1 MIDTIGGT
9 VVIVSDQQKAIEFY
23 TQKLGFELKSDILF
37 GGSSGGDGIRWVEV
51 APKASQSTIS
61 LMVPNPMMMSD
72 GVEIEAIKKSI
83 GAETGI
89 WFYSKD
95 MQSTYEELKGKGV
108 DITVPQKQ
116 EWGGI
121 MSKVKD
127 QDGNSFSIIS
137 SLPQSPLNQYWA
149 YR

>member
-1 MIDTIGGT
+1 MIDSIGGM

-23 TQKLGFELKSDILF
+23 TQKLGFELKSDIPF
-37 GGSSGGDGIRWVEV
+37 GSSSSSAEGLRWVEV
-51 APKASQSTIS
+51 APKTSQSTIS
-61 LMVPNPMMMSD
+61 LMIPNPVMMSD

-89 WFYSKD
+89 WFYSNNI
-95 MQSTYEELKGKGV
+95 QSTYEELKSKGV
-108 DITVPQKQ
+108 DITEPEKQ
-116 EWGGI
+116 EWGGV

-137 SLPQSPLNQYWA
+137 SLPQPPIKQD
-149 YR
+149 

>member
-1 MIDTIGGT
+1 MIDSIGGA

-23 TQKLGFELKSDILF
+23 TQKLGFELKSDIPIG
-37 GGSSGGDGIRWVEV
+37 GGSTEGLRWVEV
-51 APKASQSTIS
+51 APKQSQSTIS

-95 MQSTYEELKGKGV
+95 MQTTYEELKGKGV
-108 DITVPQKQ
+108 DITAPQKQ

-137 SLPQSPLNQYWA
+137 SLPHSPLNQY
-149 YR
+149 

>member
-1 MIDTIGGT
+1 MIDSIGGM

-23 TQKLGFELKSDILF
+23 TQKFGFELKSDIPF
-37 GGSSGGDGIRWVEV
+37 GGSSSGNEGLRWVEV

-72 GVEIEAIKKSI
+72 GVEIEAVKKSI

-89 WFYSKD
+89 WFYTNNI
-95 MQSTYEELKGKGV
+95 QLTYEELKDKGV
-108 DITVPQKQ
+108 DITAPEKQ
-116 EWGGI
+116 EWGGV

-137 SLPQSPLNQYWA
+137 SLPQPSIKQD
-149 YR
+149 

>member
-37 GGSSGGDGIRWVEV
+37 GGSGGDGIRWVEV

-72 GVEIEAIKKSI
+72 GVEIEAAKKSI

-89 WFYSKD
+89 WFYSNNI
-95 MQSTYEELKGKGV
+95 QSTYEELKSKGV
-108 DITVPQKQ
+108 NITAPEKQ

-121 MSKVKD
+121 MSKLKD
-127 QDGNSFSIIS
+127 QDGNSYSIIS
-137 SLPQSPLNQYWA
+137 SLPQPSTKQD
-149 YR
+149 

>member
-1 MIDTIGGT
+1 MIDSIGGM

-23 TQKLGFELKSDILF
+23 TQKLGFELKSDIPF
-37 GGSSGGDGIRWVEV
+37 GNSSAEGLRWVEV
-51 APKASQSTIS
+51 APKTSQSTIS
-61 LMVPNPMMMSD
+61 LMIPNPVMMSD

-89 WFYSKD
+89 WFYSNNI
-95 MQSTYEELKGKGV
+95 QSTYEELKGKGV
-108 DITVPQKQ
+108 DITTPEKQ
-116 EWGGI
+116 EWGGV

-137 SLPQSPLNQYWA
+137 SLPQP
-149 YR
+149 

>member
-1 MIDTIGGT
+1 MIDSIGGM

-23 TQKLGFELKSDILF
+23 TQKLGFELKSDSPF
-37 GGSSGGDGIRWVEV
+37 GNSSAEGLRWVEV
-51 APKASQSTIS
+51 APKKSQSTIS

-72 GVEIEAIKKSI
+72 GVEIEAVKKSI

-89 WFYSKD
+89 WFYSNNI
-95 MQSTYEELKGKGV
+95 QSTYEELKGKGV
-108 DITVPQKQ
+108 DITTPEKQ
-116 EWGGI
+116 EWGGV

-137 SLPQSPLNQYWA
+137 SLPQP
-149 YR
+149 

>member
-1 MIDTIGGT
+1 MQMIDSIGGA

-23 TQKLGFELKSDILF
+23 TQKLGFELKSDIPI
-37 GGSSGGDGIRWVEV
+37 GGGNTEGLRWVEV

-95 MQSTYEELKGKGV
+95 MHSTYEELRGKGV
-108 DITVPQKQ
+108 DITAPEKQ
-116 EWGGI
+116 EWGGT

-127 QDGNSFSIIS
+127 QDGNSFSIIY
-137 SLPQSPLNQYWA
+137 SLPQSSLNQD
-149 YR
+149 

>member
-1 MIDTIGGT
+1 MIDSIGGA

-23 TQKLGFELKSDILF
+23 TQKLGFELQSDIPI
-37 GGSSGGDGIRWVEV
+37 GGGNTEGLRWVEV

-61 LMVPNPMMMSD
+61 LMVTNPMMMSD

-95 MQSTYEELKGKGV
+95 MQSSYEELKGKGV
-108 DITVPQKQ
+108 DITAPEKQ
-116 EWGGI
+116 EWGGT

-137 SLPQSPLNQYWA
+137 SLPQSSLNQD
-149 YR
+149 

>member
-37 GGSSGGDGIRWVEV
+37 GGDGIRWVEV

-72 GVEIEAIKKSI
+72 GVEIEAAKKSI

-89 WFYSKD
+89 WFYSNNI
-95 MQSTYEELKGKGV
+95 QSTYEELKSKGV
-108 DITVPQKQ
+108 NITAPEKQ

-121 MSKVKD
+121 MSKLKD
-127 QDGNSFSIIS
+127 QDGNSYSIIS
-137 SLPQSPLNQYWA
+137 SLPQPSTKQD
-149 YR
+149 

>member
-1 MIDTIGGT
+1 MIDSIGGA

-23 TQKLGFELKSDILF
+23 TQKLGFELKSDITF
-37 GGSSGGDGIRWVEV
+37 GGSSSSAQGLRWVEV
-51 APKASQSTIS
+51 APKTSQSTIS

-72 GVEIEAIKKSI
+72 GVEIEAAKKSI

-89 WFYSKD
+89 WFYSNNI
-95 MQSTYEELKGKGV
+95 QSTYEELKSKGV
-108 DITVPQKQ
+108 DITAPEKQ
-116 EWGGI
+116 EWGGV

-137 SLPQSPLNQYWA
+137 SLPQPPIKQD
-149 YR
+149 

>member
-1 MIDTIGGT
+1 M

-23 TQKLGFELKSDILF
+23 TQKLGFELKSDIPV
-37 GGSSGGDGIRWVEV
+37 GGGNTEGLRWVEV

-95 MQSTYEELKGKGV
+95 MQSSYEELKGKGV
-108 DITVPQKQ
+108 DITAPEKQ
-116 EWGGI
+116 EWGGT

-127 QDGNSFSIIS
+127 HDGNFFSIIS
-137 SLPQSPLNQYWA
+137 SM
-149 YR
+149 R

>member
-1 MIDTIGGT
+1 M

-23 TQKLGFELKSDILF
+23 TQKLGFELKSDIPF
-37 GGSSGGDGIRWVEV
+37 GRSSGSSEGLRWVEV
-51 APKASQSTIS
+51 APKKSQSTIS
-61 LMVPNPMMMSD
+61 LMVPNPMVMSD

-89 WFYSKD
+89 WFYSNNI
-95 MQSTYEELKGKGV
+95 QSTYEELKGKRV
-108 DITVPQKQ
+108 DITAPEKQ
-116 EWGGI
+116 EWGGV

-137 SLPQSPLNQYWA
+137 SVP
-149 YR
+149 

>member
-23 TQKLGFELKSDILF
+23 TQKLEFELKSDMSF
-37 GGSSGGDGIRWVEV
+37 GVSDGIRWIEV

-83 GAETGI
+83 GAETGT
-89 WFYSKD
+89 WLYSQD
-95 MQSTYEELKGKGV
+95 MQSTYEELRGKGV
-108 DITVPQKQ
+108 DITVPEKQ

-137 SLPQSPLNQYWA
+137 LLP
-149 YR
+149 

>member
-1 MIDTIGGT
+1 MIDSIGGA

-23 TQKLGFELKSDILF
+23 TQKLGFELKSDIPF
-37 GGSSGGDGIRWVEV
+37 GTGSGSSTEGLRWVEV
-51 APKASQSTIS
+51 APKASQSSIS
-61 LMVPNPMMMSD
+61 LMVPNPMMMSN

-89 WFYSKD
+89 WFYSKN
-95 MQSTYEELKGKGV
+95 MQLTYEELKGKGV
-108 DITVPQKQ
+108 DITAPEKQ

-127 QDGNSFSIIS
+127 QDGNSYSILS
-137 SLPQSPLNQYWA
+137 SLPQSP
-149 YR
+149 

>member
-1 MIDTIGGT
+1 MIDSIGGA

-23 TQKLGFELKSDILF
+23 TQKLGFEVKSDIPF
-37 GGSSGGDGIRWVEV
+37 GDEKSTGGLRWVEV
-51 APKASQSTIS
+51 APKKSQSTIS

-72 GVEIEAIKKSI
+72 GVEIEAIKKSV

-89 WFYSKD
+89 WFYSKN
-95 MQSTYEELKGKGV
+95 MQLTYEELKGKGV
-108 DITVPQKQ
+108 DITAPEKQ

-137 SLPQSPLNQYWA
+137 SLPQSSP
-149 YR
+149 

>member
-1 MIDTIGGT
+1 MIDSIGGA

-23 TQKLGFELKSDILF
+23 TQKLGFELKSDIPF
-37 GGSSGGDGIRWVEV
+37 GGDGSRAEGLRWVEV
-51 APKASQSTIS
+51 APKESQSTIS
-61 LMVPNPMMMSD
+61 LMVPNPIVMSD

-89 WFYSKD
+89 WFYSKN
-95 MQSTYEELKGKGV
+95 MQSTYEELNGKGV
-108 DITVPQKQ
+108 DITAPEKQ

-137 SLPQSPLNQYWA
+137 SLPQSPLNQD
-149 YR
+149 

>member
-1 MIDTIGGT
+1 MIDSIGGM

-23 TQKLGFELKSDILF
+23 TQKLGFELKSDIPF
-37 GGSSGGDGIRWVEV
+37 GRSSGSAEGLRWVEV
-51 APKASQSTIS
+51 APKKSQSTIS
-61 LMVPNPMMMSD
+61 LMVPNPIVMSD

-89 WFYSKD
+89 WFYSNNI
-95 MQSTYEELKGKGV
+95 QSTYEELKGKRV
-108 DITVPQKQ
+108 DITAPEKQ
-116 EWGGI
+116 EWGGV

-137 SLPQSPLNQYWA
+137 SLPQPSIKQD
-149 YR
+149 

>member
-1 MIDTIGGT
+1 MIDSIGGA

-23 TQKLGFELKSDILF
+23 TQKLGFELKSDIPF
-37 GGSSGGDGIRWVEV
+37 GGSSSSAEGLRWVEV
-51 APKASQSTIS
+51 APKESQSTIS
-61 LMVPNPMMMSD
+61 LMVPNPIVMSD

-89 WFYSKD
+89 WFYSKN

-108 DITVPQKQ
+108 DITAPEKQ

-137 SLPQSPLNQYWA
+137 SLPQSPLNQY
-149 YR
+149 

>member
-1 MIDTIGGT
+1 MIDSIGGM

-23 TQKLGFELKSDILF
+23 TQKMGFELRSDVPF
-37 GGSSGGDGIRWVEV
+37 GGSSTEGMRWVEV
-51 APKASQSTIS
+51 APKGSQSTIS

-83 GAETGI
+83 GTETGI
-89 WFYSKD
+89 WFYSNNI
-95 MQSTYEELKGKGV
+95 QSTYEELRSKGV
-108 DITVPQKQ
+108 HITAPEKQ

-127 QDGNSFSIIS
+127 QDGNSYSILS
-137 SLPQSPLNQYWA
+137 SLPQPSIKQD
-149 YR
+149 

>member
-1 MIDTIGGT
+1 MIDSIGGM

-23 TQKLGFELKSDILF
+23 TQKLGFELKSDIPF
-37 GGSSGGDGIRWVEV
+37 GSSSSSSSAEGLRWVEV
-51 APKASQSTIS
+51 APKKSQSTIS

-72 GVEIEAIKKSI
+72 GVEIEAVKKSI

-89 WFYSKD
+89 WFYSNNI
-95 MQSTYEELKGKGV
+95 QSTYEELKGKGV
-108 DITVPQKQ
+108 DITTPEKQ
-116 EWGGI
+116 EWGGV

-137 SLPQSPLNQYWA
+137 SLPQP
-149 YR
+149 